1 MSKAKLI
8 KKSEQHKTEAPMAN
22 ESPRRSLQTTA
33 KSVMQ
38 WVRENRES
46 DARSPREK
54 FAALFA
60 QTQA

>member
-8 KKSEQHKTEAPMAN
+8 KKTEQGKAEPQPLI
-22 ESPRRSLQTTA
+22 ESPRRTIQTTA

-46 DARSPREK
+46 DVRSPREK

-60 QTQA
+60 QTQS

>member
-8 KKSEQHKTEAPMAN
+8 KKVDQNKAEAPPTD

-46 DARSPREK
+46 DERSPREK

>member
-8 KKSEQHKTEAPMAN
+8 KKNEQNKAEGQPIE

-38 WVRENRES
+38 WVRENKEA

-60 QTQA
+60 QTQS